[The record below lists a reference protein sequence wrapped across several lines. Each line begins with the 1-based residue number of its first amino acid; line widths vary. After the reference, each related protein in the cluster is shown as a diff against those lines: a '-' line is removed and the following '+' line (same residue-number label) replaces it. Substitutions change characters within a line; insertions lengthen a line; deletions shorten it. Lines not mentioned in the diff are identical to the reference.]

1 MSAEV
6 HEVSPGTL
14 RLTWT
19 TELQASGIGPAS
31 TATQAAIAA
40 AFEAGAHRIEA
51 LVDPED
57 QTAHRIAILT
67 GLMREG
73 IARGIADGTDR
84 ALYARLA
91 TDPPIAGPGG
101 FRMLLNSFLPRK
113 RAIGQMLIRDGDG
126 RVLLCELT
134 YKQDFDLPGGVV
146 EVGESPRDATAREIT
161 EELGLEIPAGDLVLT
176 DWLPPWGGW
185 DDAVCLVFDGG
196 EHAAAIADQIVPQ
209 AREIRSAR
217 FVDLDEAEALC
228 ADFTFRRI
236 QAALARLSGGGSP
249 YTESGIATLIP

>member
-6 HEVSPGTL
+6 HEISPGVL
-14 RLTWT
+14 RLTWSS
-19 TELQASGIGPAS
+19 ELQEAGIGATS
-31 TATQAAIAA
+31 QATQAAVAA

-73 IARGIADGTDR
+73 IARGISDGTDR
-84 ALYARLA
+84 TLYARLS
-91 TDPPIAGPGG
+91 TDPPLAGPGG

-113 RAIGQMLIRDGDG
+113 RAIGQMLIRDTDG

-134 YKQDFDLPGGVV
+134 YKQDYDLPGGVV
-146 EVGESPRDATAREIT
+146 EVSESPREATSREIT
-161 EELGLEIPAGDLVLT
+161 EELGLKIPAGDLILT

-196 EHAAAIADQIVPQ
+196 AHDAAIEQHIVRQ
-209 AREIRSAR
+209 AREIKDAR
-217 FVDLDEAEALC
+217 FVTIDEAENLC

-236 QAALARLSGGGSP
+236 QAALARLSGQGP
-249 YTESGIATLIP
+249 AYTESGR

>member
-6 HEVSPGTL
+6 HEVRPGVL

-19 TELQASGIGPAS
+19 AELQQSGVGATS
-31 TATQAAIAA
+31 EATQAAVAA
-40 AFEAGAHRIEA
+40 AFAEGAHRIEV
-51 LVDPED
+51 LLDPDDPE
-57 QTAHRIAILT
+57 AHRIATMT

-73 IARGIADGTDR
+73 IARGAIEGTDR
-84 ALYARLA
+84 VIYARLA
-91 TDPPIAGPGG
+91 TDPPLTGPGG

-113 RAIGQMLIRDGDG
+113 RAIGQMLIRDHEH

-134 YKQDFDLPGGVV
+134 YKRDYDLPGGVV
-146 EVGESPRDATAREIT
+146 EVGESPREATAREIT
-161 EELGLEIPAGDLVLT
+161 EELGLEVPAGDLLLT

-196 EHAAAIADQIVPQ
+196 THDAAIADQIVKQ
-209 AREIRSAR
+209 AREIKDAR
-217 FVDLDEAEALC
+217 FVTIEEAGLLC

-236 QAALARLSGGGSP
+236 QAGLARLSGGGP
-249 YTESGIATLIP
+249 AYTESGR

>member
-6 HEVSPGTL
+6 REISPGVL

-19 TELQASGIGPAS
+19 AELQESGVGATS
-31 TATQAAIAA
+31 QATQAAVAEGFA
-40 AFEAGAHRIEA
+40 AGAYRVEA

-73 IARGIADGTDR
+73 IARGVADGTDR
-84 ALYARLA
+84 AMYARLS

-113 RAIGQMLIRDGDG
+113 RAIGQMLIRDHDG

-134 YKQDFDLPGGVV
+134 YKQDYDLPGGVV
-146 EVGESPRDATAREIT
+146 EVGESPREATAREIT

-196 EHAAAIADQIVPQ
+196 AHDSSIAAQIIKQ
-209 AREIRSAR
+209 AREIKDAR
-217 FVDLDEAEALC
+217 FVTIEEAEGLC

-236 QAALARLSGGGSP
+236 QAALARLSGDGSA
-249 YTESGIATLIP
+249 YTESGR